1 LKQYKMDNGKIV
13 TALLAGLAAGAV
25 LGILFAPE
33 KGSETRDKLNDSL
46 ADLGD
51 AIKERAE
58 EQINQL
64 SEFKDKILSAVNAK
78 VAHAEDILEEEIE
91 EHAYVI
97 RHSFVTYLPY
107 LRRLCH
113 LTAPCRIVNKNLW
126 KNKNFRFQEA
136 LEKQKST
143 LIPNWN

>member
-1 LKQYKMDNGKIV
+1 MDNGKIV

-64 SEFKDKILSAVNAK
+64 SDFKDKILSAVNAK

-91 EHAYVI
+91 EHA
-97 RHSFVTYLPY
+97 
-107 LRRLCH
+107 
-113 LTAPCRIVNKNLW
+113 
-126 KNKNFRFQEA
+126 
-136 LEKQKST
+136 
-143 LIPNWN
+143 